1 MSAPSPPG
9 SVADLARPSAAGLTG
24 ACVLQVIPALETG
37 GAERTTLEVARALVA
52 AGARSVVASEGGG
65 LVPRLEAEGSCHVRL
80 PVASKNPFQMLRN
93 RRLLRR
99 LARDCGA
106 GLIHARSRAP
116 AWPALWAAR
125 DLGLPLVTTYHGAY
139 GARGRAKAYYNS
151 VMARGDV
158 VIANSRFTA
167 EAIRAAY
174 AGWSFMDEAR
184 LVTIPRGADLS
195 AFDPAALTEERRAA
209 ARAAL
214 GGRDG
219 GGGGGFDVLLPGRLT
234 SWKGQRVLIDAAR
247 LLRDRGQAS
256 GLTVALVGGAQGR
269 DGYEGELRGMIEA
282 HGLTDIVHLRGHW
295 DDMPAAYDWADV
307 VVSASTRPEAF
318 GRVAVEAMAMGRPV
332 IASAHGGA
340 LETIAEGETG
350 ILVPPGDAGALAD
363 ALAGLATDPD
373 RRARLGAAGRAR
385 ARGRFSVEAM
395 TSATLSVYKGLLD
408 GEGRT
413 HPPQGDAR

>member
-1 MSAPSPPG
+1 MSVPSPPG
-9 SVADLARPSAAGLTG
+9 SVADLAPPSAAGLAG

-214 GGRDG
+214 GGG
-219 GGGGGFDVLLPGRLT
+219 AFGVLLPGRLT
-234 SWKGQRVLIDAAR
+234 AWKGQRVLIDAAR
-247 LLRDRGQAS
+247 LLRDRGQAP

-332 IASAHGGA
+332 LASAHGGA
-340 LETIAEGETG
+340 LETVVDGETG
-350 ILVPPGDAGALAD
+350 RLVLPGDAGALAD
-363 ALAGLATDPD
+363 ALAALRADPD
-373 RRARLGAAGRAR
+373 ARARLGAAGRAR
-385 ARGRFSVEAM
+385 ARDRFSVEAM

-408 GEGRT
+408 GESRT
-413 HPPQGDAR
+413 QAPQGDAR

>member
-1 MSAPSPPG
+1 MTDPSDTG
-9 SVADLARPSAAGLTG
+9 SRASSEGDLSG

-65 LVPRLEAEGSCHVRL
+65 LVPRLQAEGSCHVQL
-80 PVASKNPFQMLRN
+80 PVASKNPVRMAHN

-139 GARGRAKAYYNS
+139 GARSRAKALYNS

-158 VIANSRFTA
+158 VIANSAFTA
-167 EAIRAAY
+167 DAIRAAY
-174 AGWSFMDEAR
+174 AEWGFFERVR

-195 AFDPAALTEERRAA
+195 AFDPDALSSERRAA
-209 ARAAL
+209 ARAAF
-214 GGRDG
+214 GTE
-219 GGGGGFDVLLPGRLT
+219 GFRVLLPGRLT

-247 LLRDRGQAS
+247 LLRDREGGPA
-256 GLTVALVGGAQGR
+256 LNVALVGGAQGR
-269 DGYEGELRGMIEA
+269 DGYEGDLRGMIET
-282 HGLTDIVHLRGHW
+282 HGLTDNVHLRGHW
-295 DDMPAAYDWADV
+295 EDMPAAYDWADV

-332 IASAHGGA
+332 VASAHGGA
-340 LETIAEGETG
+340 LETVEDAVTG
-350 ILVPPGDAGALAD
+350 RLVPPGDTRALAD
-363 ALAGLATDPD
+363 ALSDLARDPD
-373 RRARLGAAGRAR
+373 ARARLGAAGRAR
-385 ARGRFSVEAM
+385 ARERFSVEAM
-395 TSATLSVYKGLLD
+395 TSATLSVYKGLLN
-408 GEGRT
+408 GGAAPAARE
-413 HPPQGDAR
+413 GDAR